1 MNKGEKQNN
10 ERYVSANSLAA
21 TFNVSLRTIAAWR
34 QQGVPCINA
43 NATGKRPVLRFSVD
57 AVDRWLQA
65 RQKAPA
71 PVSVQLRP
79 RRTRKASPV
88 PAPAPTLD
96 PLAEFD
102 PEAGLDDIDTTAEL
116 AKGKGVAI

>member
-1 MNKGEKQNN
+1 MNTANAP
-10 ERYVSANSLAA
+10 RYVSASELSV
-21 TFNVSLRTIAAWR
+21 TFKVSLRTVAEWR
-34 QQGVPCINA
+34 KQGMPCLNA

-79 RRTRKASPV
+79 RRTRKASP
-88 PAPAPTLD
+88 APAPTPAELD

-116 AKGKGVAI
+116 AKGKGVAV